1 MEQNFR
7 GGRYFLPGLAIICS
21 VLLLDQY
28 TKWLVIDALRSVG
41 VPHPGFFTWL
51 TSMNKVSYLLNER
64 EVFDHKTLAPFLN
77 FVMVWNQGISFG
89 IMDNQSPYMAQ
100 VFIALSLIIALVL
113 MIWLAL
119 SLQKT
124 VSLAL
129 SLIIGGALGN
139 VLDRVRFDAVQ
150 DFIDVHLGQHHWPAF
165 NVADSFIVIGAGIL
179 MLVSLLSKEDTKRTT

>member
-1 MEQNFR
+1 
-7 GGRYFLPGLAIICS
+7 
-21 VLLLDQY
+21 
-28 TKWLVIDALRSVG
+28 
-41 VPHPGFFTWL
+41 
-51 TSMNKVSYLLNER
+51 
-64 EVFDHKTLAPFLN
+64 
-77 FVMVWNQGISFG
+77 
-89 IMDNQSPYMAQ
+89 
-100 VFIALSLIIALVL
+100 

>member
-64 EVFDHKTLAPFLN
+64 EVFDHKTLAPFLK